1 MSLDTPA
8 TIAIIGA
15 GSVGIEAALYAR
27 FLGYEVQVYERGR
40 IGASLVD
47 DANEDHNSEDQRR
60 PVGRCC
66 SPLGLRALMAQDP
79 KWSLPDLETLWTP
92 REFVENY
99 LAPLSRTD
107 LLDGHIAEQ
116 TEVIDVRRTE
126 AVVEDAAD
134 DGMTQD
140 DDELE
145 EGEYIEEAPRLPPL
159 RVTVQ
164 RIDSTLQPPASSLKP
179 QALLDADIVIDASG
193 VKTHDA
199 SGGTS
204 SGPDYRFVSALCF
217 ERCPQTDRPL
227 PSAAETKAGPAAAL
241 VLSEP
246 NFYILGSKSRVC
258 EGGFEIVDGLRQIR
272 DLFGLI
278 GGRAALDL
286 YQDLR
291 QFKGPLEED
300 QR

>member
-27 FLGYEVQVYERGR
+27 FLGYDVQVFERGLV
-40 IGASLVD
+40 GADLLD
-47 DANEDHNSEDQRR
+47 DANEDHDSEDHRR

-79 KWSLPDLETLWTP
+79 NWSLPDLDTLWTP

-107 LLDGHIAEQ
+107 LLDGHVVEQ
-116 TEVIDVRRTE
+116 TEVTDVRRTE
-126 AVVEDAAD
+126 NVEEDATEAVEKNDAD
-134 DGMTQD
+134 DDLTQD
-140 DDELE
+140 NEDPQEDED
-145 EGEYIEEAPRLPPL
+145 GDYIEEAPRLPPL
-159 RVTVQ
+159 RVTAQ
-164 RIDSTLQPPASSLKP
+164 RVAPDIQPPVSF
-179 QALLDADIVIDASG
+179 DADIVIDASG
-193 VKTHDA
+193 STA
-199 SGGTS
+199 
-204 SGPDYRFVSALCF
+204 SGPDYRFISALRF

-227 PSAAETKAGPAAAL
+227 PSAAEMKAGAAAVL
-241 VLSEP
+241 VLAEP
-246 NFYILGSKSRVC
+246 NFYILGSKSRGR

-278 GGRAALDL
+278 GGRATLDL
-286 YQDLR
+286 YQDLGLYR
-291 QFKGPLEED
+291 TQPDGGEP
-300 QR
+300 